1 MKLED
6 HLLFDNHAHKSKKKP
21 NPVPKDVWQS
31 MNDNIPTNGTLQRLG
46 TFDLSHLVRKVK
58 KFCNI
63 GGLKTVIHINQ
74 HIIKSNRKHGR
85 TDPVITAKNSRGNFY
100 GHTVKVTGECEVV
113 YRPDKPL
120 SCGAHVWIQTTGTV
134 EVDGKAINKK
144 ERD

>member
-1 MKLED
+1 MELEKL
-6 HLLFDNHAHKSKKKP
+6 LKFDDRAHSK
-21 NPVPKDVWQS
+21 PVPKDVWKS
-31 MNDNIPTNGTLQRLG
+31 MNHSIPTDGTVKRLG
-46 TFDLSHLVRKVK
+46 TFHLAHLVRKIN
-58 KFCNI
+58 KFFNF

-74 HIIKSNRKHGR
+74 HVIKSNRKHGR
-85 TDPVITAKNSRGNFY
+85 TDPVITAQNSRGNVY